1 MFACNNFPFC
11 AFVTMIYWTST
22 EVFIVQTPLL
32 HKGVM
37 KFSKDGCNGGDGKF
51 LLGMGER
58 GSQEWGV
65 GFIME
70 GYEIFKVSLHGW

>member
-1 MFACNNFPFC
+1 
-11 AFVTMIYWTST
+11 
-22 EVFIVQTPLL
+22 
-32 HKGVM
+32 M

-70 GYEIFKVSLHGW
+70 GYEIFKVSLHGWWRGGNPVILLKASFFA